1 MTAKDVL
8 KLLKKNGW
16 YIYETRGSHYQLR
29 HAVKQG
35 KITIPYHGGDLKSGT
50 LNSILK
56 QAGLK

>member
-16 YIYETRGSHYQLR
+16 YIYEMRGSHYQLK
-29 HAVKQG
+29 HTIKPG